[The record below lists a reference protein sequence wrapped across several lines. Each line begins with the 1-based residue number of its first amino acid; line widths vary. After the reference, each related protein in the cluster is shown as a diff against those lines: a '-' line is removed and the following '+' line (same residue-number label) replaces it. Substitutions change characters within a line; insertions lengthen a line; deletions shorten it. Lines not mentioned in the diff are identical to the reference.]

1 MKLNRLT
8 DYAVLVLW
16 RLSQAPSQEEAKDK
30 KGARMMAAPTLAD
43 ETVVPLPTVSKV
55 LKLLSRAGLLSSSR
69 GVNGGY
75 SLARPPEDISVAD
88 IIGAIEGPLS
98 LTACV
103 DDGET
108 VCEHTSICGM
118 SGNWDRVNRK
128 VVAVLESI
136 NLTEMAPKPADFLTD
151 FAHAKS
157 SERLTA
163 GSAL

>member
-16 RLSQAPSQEEAKDK
+16 RLNQAPGKDEGKDK
-30 KGARMMAAPTLAD
+30 KGARMMAAPALAD

-55 LKLLSRAGLLSSSR
+55 LKLLSRAGLLASSR

-75 SLARPPEDISVAD
+75 SLARAPEDISVAD

-128 VVAVLESI
+128 VLAVLEGI
-136 NLTEMAPKPADFLTD
+136 NLTEMAPKPADFLSGY
-151 FAHAKS
+151 APQS
-157 SERLTA
+157 SRER
-163 GSAL
+163 SAPELAI

>member
-16 RLSQAPSQEEAKDK
+16 RLSQAPKSGEATDK
-30 KGARMMAAPTLAD
+30 NGARMLAAPALAD
-43 ETVVPLPTVSKV
+43 ETIVPLPTVSKV
-55 LKLLSRAGLLSSSR
+55 LKLLSRAGILLSSR

-75 SLARPPEDISVAD
+75 SLSRAPEDISVAD

-108 VCEHTSICGM
+108 VCEHTAICGM

-128 VVAVLESI
+128 VLAVLESI
-136 NLTEMAPKPADFLTD
+136 DITEMAPKPADFL
-151 FAHAKS
+151 
-157 SERLTA
+157 
-163 GSAL
+163 SAFPQPSAAREANKTPA

>member
-16 RLSQAPSQEEAKDK
+16 RLSQAPGNGEAKDK
-30 KGARMMAAPTLAD
+30 KGARMLAAPALAD

-55 LKLLSRAGLLSSSR
+55 LKLLSRAGLLASSR

-75 SLARPPEDISVAD
+75 SLACAPEEISVAD

-103 DDGET
+103 DDGES
-108 VCEHTSICGM
+108 VCEHTAICGM

-128 VVAVLESI
+128 VLAVLESI
-136 NLTEMAPKPADFLTD
+136 NLTEMAPQPADFMTG
-151 FAHAKS
+151 FSPQPA
-157 SERLTA
+157 SEQVKTELA
-163 GSAL
+163 V

>member
-1 MKLNRLT
+1 
-8 DYAVLVLW
+8 
-16 RLSQAPSQEEAKDK
+16 
-30 KGARMMAAPTLAD
+30 MMAAPTLAD

-55 LKLLSRAGLLSSSR
+55 LKQLSRAGLLASSR

-75 SLARPPEDISVAD
+75 SLARAPEEISVAD

-108 VCEHTSICGM
+108 ICEHTSICGM

-128 VVAVLESI
+128 VLAVLESI
-136 NLTEMAPKPADFLTD
+136 KLTEMAPKPMDFLSD
-151 FAHAKS
+151 FSRKPESEPAKP
-157 SERLTA
+157 ELM
-163 GSAL
+163 L